1 MNPSAADP
9 SQPLPRSVLLLDD
22 DPFMLEMLTD
32 MLGTLGPF
40 LVFAESDARRA
51 LSTLQACA
59 PDLLLCDLA
68 LPDMDGVEFLQAA
81 ARLRFAGE
89 VVLLSGMDAGVRD
102 AAAVLARA
110 LGLRVAG
117 AFCKPLSIDQLRTIV
132 PGSDFVQA
140 AKHFSTK

>member
-1 MNPSAADP
+1 MNASAADP
-9 SQPLPRSVLLLDD
+9 SPPPPPPPLRSVLLLDD
-22 DPFMLEMLTD
+22 DRLMLEMLTD

-40 LVFAESDARRA
+40 LVFAETDARRA

-81 ARLRFAGE
+81 ARQRFAGA
-89 VVLLSGMDAGVRD
+89 VVLLSGMDEGVRE
-102 AAAVLARA
+102 AAAALART

-132 PGSDFVQA
+132 KS
-140 AKHFSTK
+140 